1 MRSLLKNAIGA
12 LAVAVMCVPGMVAT
26 AASVDKVVIVM
37 RHGVRPPADDR
48 EIAPL
53 TAKTWPDF
61 GVAAGMLT
69 RHGAEAAARLGAWEG
84 KWLASR
90 GILAAPACPRD
101 GDVFAWSSRALQ
113 RTTDT
118 ATAFLGGM
126 FPGCGV
132 KVGKASGSGADP
144 LFMAS
149 ETDVGRL
156 DLDAGR
162 AAILAAAGG
171 NFDVPKARLA
181 GLHADLQ
188 RVLECCKVDIC
199 QQLAGK
205 PDCGLGDLAWGIVP
219 SSGGRNLSISG
230 PMALAAT
237 VSQIFLLEYAQGLPP
252 DQVAW
257 GLAGRREEVLRF
269 SEMRQIKYE
278 YFERVPYIARH
289 GASNIVAQLTQ
300 ALVEGTGVDAGLK
313 VAGPP
318 AAPYVLYV
326 GSDTQIAEI
335 GAILDLHWQ
344 PRSYL
349 ADETPP
355 TGGLVFERLV
365 DPVTKAPSVRVSFLT
380 PTLDQIRDAATLDE
394 GNPPEVLLLAIPDCA
409 KQMQDSA
416 CPLGRFGEIVRAR
429 VDMTAVAEPD
439 YH

>member
-1 MRSLLKNAIGA
+1 MRSLLISAIGTIA
-12 LAVAVMCVPGMVAT
+12 AAAILVPGIVAN
-26 AASVDKVVIVM
+26 AANVDKVVIVM
-37 RHGVRPPADDR
+37 RHGVRPPADDK

-53 TAKTWPDF
+53 TAKPWPDF

-69 RHGAEAAARLGAWEG
+69 RHGAEAAGKLGAWEG
-84 KWLASR
+84 KWLAWR
-90 GILAAPACPRD
+90 GVLAAPACPRE
-101 GDVFAWSSRALQ
+101 GEIFAWSSRALQ

-118 ATAFLGGM
+118 GIAFLDGM
-126 FPGCGV
+126 FPRCGV
-132 KVGKASGSGADP
+132 KVGKASGAGPDP

-156 DLDAGR
+156 DLAAGK

-181 GLHADLQ
+181 ELHGDLQ
-188 RVLECCKVDIC
+188 RVMECCKVDIC
-199 QQLAGK
+199 EKLAGK
-205 PDCGLGDLAWGIVP
+205 SACELKDLDWRIVP

-237 VSQIFLLEYAQGLPP
+237 VSQIFLLEYAQGFPP
-252 DQVAW
+252 DKVAW
-257 GLAGRREEVLRF
+257 GLAATKDDVLRF
-269 SEMRQIKYE
+269 SEMRKIKYE

-289 GASNIVAQLTQ
+289 GASNILAQLTQ
-300 ALVEGTGVDAGLK
+300 SLVQGTGVEAGLK

-318 AAPYVLYV
+318 DAKYVLYV

-335 GAILDLHWQ
+335 GAILDVHWQ

-365 DPVTKAPSVRVSFLT
+365 DPVTNARSVRVSFIT
-380 PTLDQIRDAATLDE
+380 PTLDQIRDASTLDDN
-394 GNPPEVLLLAIPDCA
+394 NPPEVLPLTVPDCA
-409 KQMQDSA
+409 SAMQGDA
-416 CPLGRFGEIVRAR
+416 CPLSRFGEIVHSRI
-429 VDMTAVAEPD
+429 DMTAIAEPD
-439 YH
+439 YR